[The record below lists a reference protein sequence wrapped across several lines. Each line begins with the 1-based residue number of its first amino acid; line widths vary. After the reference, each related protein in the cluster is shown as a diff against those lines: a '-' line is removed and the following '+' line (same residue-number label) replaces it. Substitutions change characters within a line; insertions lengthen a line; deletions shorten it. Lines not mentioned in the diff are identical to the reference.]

1 MNLISIRRG
10 AMYDSTGA
18 QLALHFWVG
27 PFGLHV
33 FRGAAAGVEPELDC
47 YWRH

>member
-10 AMYDSTGA
+10 AMYDTSTGA
-18 QLALHFWVG
+18 QLALHFWLG

-33 FRGAAAGVEPELDC
+33 FRDGAVMFEYDRD
-47 YWRH
+47 WRS